1 MLWKVFVEGVCAQS
15 GNFGKCPFCKTEI
28 GSKTDEEGVEE
39 LMKRVDVS
47 DAGAMYILG
56 SYYTHGQLGLQ
67 QDLERTIALWKHSAE
82 LGYSQAHNQLGVIY
96 EGAGDLKK
104 AKFHYEAGA
113 MAGHEG
119 ARCNIGAIEF
129 ESGKQER
136 AVKHFNIAA
145 SAGSFS
151 AMYNLQRSFEF
162 GFVSRESIDSTLTA
176 YNNSCAEMR
185 SEARDSYIRYKEK
198 EG

>member
-1 MLWKVFVEGVCAQS
+1 MSSVPLHDFAIANEELAKMCTEQYYSCCGKYICGGCPCAQS

-39 LMKRVDVS
+39 LMKRVDVN

-104 AKFHYEAGA
+104 AKFHYDYTP
-113 MAGHEG
+113 
-119 ARCNIGAIEF
+119 II
-129 ESGKQER
+129 
-136 AVKHFNIAA
+136 
-145 SAGSFS
+145 
-151 AMYNLQRSFEF
+151 
-162 GFVSRESIDSTLTA
+162 
-176 YNNSCAEMR
+176 
-185 SEARDSYIRYKEK
+185 
-198 EG
+198 